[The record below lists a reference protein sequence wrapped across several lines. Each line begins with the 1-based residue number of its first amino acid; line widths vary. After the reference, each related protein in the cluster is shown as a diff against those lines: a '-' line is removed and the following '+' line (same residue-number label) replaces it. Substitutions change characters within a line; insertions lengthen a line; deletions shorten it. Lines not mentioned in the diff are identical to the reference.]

1 MLAKVFGLARLQL
14 NDIMA
19 IFILKES
26 SRLPRTFGYPFHLT
40 RYCKTIRFLLWSKT
54 SSTINL
60 SSPSRSMIG
69 AGGGTLLPS
78 MSEGKYFFSAVTLNT
93 GWQWRVWGRSR
104 RKAFSEMLSTT
115 LKGPNHIERSLW
127 QGRAPA
133 SGVTKNSL
141 CTRTWSPTP
150 TFNSTRPLSE

>member
-1 MLAKVFGLARLQL
+1 MLTKVFGLVRLQL

-19 IFILKES
+19 IFILKKS
-26 SRLPRTFGYPFHLT
+26 SRLPR
-40 RYCKTIRFLLWSKT
+40 CIRISFPSNKVLQTHSLSSVVQT

-60 SSPSRSMIG
+60 SFSSRSMIG
-69 AGGGTLLPS
+69 AGGGTLRPS

-104 RKAFSEMLSTT
+104 RKAFAENLSKT
-115 LKGPNHIERSLW
+115 LKGPNHFGRSLW
-127 QGRAPA
+127 QGRALA

-150 TFNSTRPLSE
+150 TFNSTLPLSE